1 MSDAP
6 RPPAPAK
13 KVITNPA
20 MLRTVSAARA
30 KPLKEKEQPNN
41 PKEVAA
47 KLRSGAEDTALNAF
61 SLLRDTWEDF
71 RSSDRFFKYK
81 ALIIASWLALSL
93 AGLAVAWPR
102 SEGKAR
108 NALKARL
115 ISTPVLGELAYAIV
129 NDSNE
134 TWEQLRIR
142 VNRRYVGSVDRV
154 PPGEQLLLNDKIL
167 VPPPGEDF
175 PRTLTVEEVVLETS
189 NGGTVLSAGP

>member
-6 RPPAPAK
+6 RPPPPAK

-20 MLRTVSAARA
+20 MLRTMTAARA
-30 KPLKEKEQPNN
+30 KPLTEKEPTSN
-41 PKEVAA
+41 PKLVAA
-47 KLRSGAEDTALNAF
+47 KLRSGAEDTALNVF
-61 SLLRDTWEDF
+61 SLLRDTWDDF
-71 RSSDRFFKYK
+71 RSADRFFKFK

-129 NDSNE
+129 NDSDAA
-134 TWEQLRIR
+134 WEQLRIR
-142 VNRRYVGSVDRV
+142 VNNRYLGAVEHV
-154 PPGEQLLLNDKIL
+154 PPGEQLLLNDRIL
-167 VPPPGEDF
+167 VPPPGERF
-175 PRTLTVEEVVLETS
+175 PASLKVEEVVLES
-189 NGGTVLSAGP
+189 ANGGTVLRAGP